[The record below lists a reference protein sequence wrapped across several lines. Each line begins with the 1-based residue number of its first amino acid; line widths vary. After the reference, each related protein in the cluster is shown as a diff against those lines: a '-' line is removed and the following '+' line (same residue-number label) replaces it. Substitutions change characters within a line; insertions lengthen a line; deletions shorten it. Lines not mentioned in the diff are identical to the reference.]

1 MWGYGEG
8 EVFLPGSPLLTVRA
22 DFASGVILETLILS
36 VLNHDVAVASAA
48 SRMWVQAEGRPLIE
62 MGSRRTHEQAAVAA
76 ARATWIAGFATTSNV
91 AAGARYGI
99 PTAGTAA
106 HAFTLLHDTERDAFQ
121 AQVDALGT
129 GTTLLVDTYDTLEG
143 VRQALAV
150 AGPRLGAIRL
160 DSGDLPELAWE
171 SRRVLDAAGAHG
183 TRIVATSDLDEYL
196 IAELRAA
203 PVDAFGVGT
212 SVVTGSGS
220 PAAGLVYK
228 LVEVDGRSVA
238 KASAG
243 GKASQGGA
251 KVAFRRIGPDGV
263 AVAEVLHVAGDD
275 LDSDPASTDRVLTTP
290 LVRAG
295 QRIDA
300 STLDDARARHA
311 ASVAELP
318 EAGRAL
324 RASGPAIPLVRE

>member
-1 MWGYGEG
+1 MC
-8 EVFLPGSPLLTVRA
+8 RA
-22 DFASGVILETLILS
+22 PYMPAS
-36 VLNHDVAVASAA
+36 SA
-48 SRMWVQAEGRPLIE
+48 P
-62 MGSRRTHEQAAVAA
+62 RRRSSLA
-76 ARATWIAGFATTSNV
+76 
-91 AAGARYGI
+91 
-99 PTAGTAA
+99 
-106 HAFTLLHDTERDAFQ
+106 RDA
-121 AQVDALGT
+121 L
-129 GTTLLVDTYDTLEG
+129 
-143 VRQALAV
+143 
-150 AGPRLGAIRL
+150 
-160 DSGDLPELAWE
+160 
-171 SRRVLDAAGAHG
+171 
-183 TRIVATSDLDEYL
+183 
-196 IAELRAA
+196 
-203 PVDAFGVGT
+203 
-212 SVVTGSGS
+212 TGSGS

-311 ASVAELP
+311 ASVAERP
-318 EAGRAL
+318 EAGRAR